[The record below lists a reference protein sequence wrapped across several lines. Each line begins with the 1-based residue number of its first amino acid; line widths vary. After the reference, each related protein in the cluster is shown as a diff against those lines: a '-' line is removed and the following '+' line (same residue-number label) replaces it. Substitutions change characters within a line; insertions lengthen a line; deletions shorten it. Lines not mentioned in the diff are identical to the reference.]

1 MATLKGQNLRI
12 LASNFDGSS
21 YAVIGM
27 ATNCTITLTN
37 NTEDAS
43 TKDDV
48 GLSAK
53 PEVVSKAWSVQVDS
67 LNVLNAAAMLTAI
80 KDMGKVDIMWDEV
93 GTSDNQTPVTG
104 SGAAAYARKGKAYLS
119 DLTLSFDDRTN
130 SAKNLQFVGASP
142 LEVIPTAGTTY
153 EVLDPGSYTKGQFVR
168 LFLGSDNTTTPAK
181 VIAYAKQLQLH
192 VSLQMEDATTKDT
205 EGNWQI
211 QEPTG
216 LSYDITSNAL
226 VRGGDTITSQVQ
238 AQGLSEIESIFE
250 AGTPVKFQIANVSGT
265 NNRTKGAVI
274 MSGSVIVSQLEIQS
288 QNRTTAQYSTTL
300 NGYGDFAVGA

>member
-12 LASNFDGSS
+12 LAQSFDSS
-21 YAVIGM
+21 SWACIGM
-27 ATNCTITLTN
+27 ATNCTVTLTN
-37 NTEDAS
+37 NAEDAS
-43 TKDDV
+43 TMDDV
-48 GLSAK
+48 GLASK

-67 LNVLNAAAMLTAI
+67 LNVLNSAAMLTVI
-80 KDMGKVDIMWDEV
+80 KSMQKVDIMWDEV
-93 GTSDNQTPVTG
+93 GTADNQTPVKGT
-104 SGAAAYARKGKAYLS
+104 GAAAYARKGQAFLS
-119 DLTLSFDDRTN
+119 DLTISFNDREN

-142 LEVIPTAGTTY
+142 LEVIPSTGMY
-153 EVLDPGSYTKGQFVR
+153 YDILQPGSYTKGQFVR

-181 VIAYAKQLQLH
+181 VIAFAKQLQVH

-216 LSYDITSNAL
+216 LSYDITCNAL
-226 VRGGDTITSQVQ
+226 VRGGDTISSSVQ

-250 AGTPVKFQIANVSGT
+250 AGTPVKFQIANTSGP
-265 NNRTKGAVI
+265 NNRTIGAVI
-274 MSGSVIVSQLEIQS
+274 MSGSVIVSQLEIQA

-300 NGYGDFAVGA
+300 NGYGEYVVAA

>member
-1 MATLKGQNLRI
+1 MTTLKGQNLRI
-12 LASNFDGSS
+12 LAIGLDGSS
-21 YAVIGM
+21 WACIGM

-37 NTEDAS
+37 NTDDAN

-48 GLSAK
+48 GLSTK

-80 KDMGKVDIMWDEV
+80 KNMQKVDIMWDEV
-93 GTSDNQTPVTG
+93 GTDNQTPVPS
-104 SGAAAYARKGKAYLS
+104 SGAAAYARKGKAYIS
-119 DLTLSFDDRTN
+119 DLTLSFNDREN
-130 SAKNLQFVGASP
+130 SAKNLQFTGASQ
-142 LEVIPTAGTTY
+142 LEVVPSTGITY

-168 LFLGSDNTTTPAK
+168 LFLGSDNTATPAK
-181 VIAYAKQLQLH
+181 VIASAKQLQLH

-226 VRGGDTITSQVQ
+226 VRGGDAISSQVQ
-238 AQGLSEIESIFE
+238 AQGLIEVESIFE
-250 AGTPVKFQIANVSGT
+250 AGTPVKFQIANVSGA

-274 MSGSVIVSQLEIQS
+274 VSGSVIVSQLTINA
-288 QNRTTAQYSTTL
+288 QNRQNATYDTTL
-300 NGYGDFAVGA
+300 NGYGAYTVGA

>member
-12 LASNFDGSS
+12 LAVGLDGSS

-27 ATNCTITLTN
+27 STNCTITLTN
-37 NTEDAS
+37 NVEESS

-53 PEVVSKAWSVQVDS
+53 PEVISKGWSVQVDS

-80 KDMGKVDIMWDEV
+80 KNMQKVEIMWDEV

-104 SGAAAYARKGKAYLS
+104 SGAAAYARKGQAYLS
-119 DLTLSFDDRTN
+119 DLTLSFNDSEN
-130 SAKNLQFVGASP
+130 SAKNLQFTGASP
-142 LEVIPTAGTTY
+142 LEVIPSAGEAC

-168 LFLGSDNTTTPAK
+168 LFLGSDNTAAPAK
-181 VIAYAKQLQLH
+181 VIAYAKQLKLH

-216 LSYDITSNAL
+216 LSYDITTNAL
-226 VRGGDTITSQVQ
+226 VRGSDTITSQVQ

-250 AGTPVKFQIANVSGT
+250 AGTPVKFRIANTSGP
-265 NNRTKGAVI
+265 NNRTIGAVI
-274 MSGSVIVSQLEIQS
+274 MSGSVILSQLEIQA
-288 QNRTTAQYSTTL
+288 QNRATAQYSMTL
-300 NGYGDFAVGA
+300 NGWGEYSVSA

>member
-12 LASNFDGSS
+12 LVSNFDGSS
-21 YAVIGM
+21 WACIGM
-27 ATNCTITLTN
+27 ATNCVVTLTN

-48 GLSAK
+48 GLASK

-67 LNVLNAAAMLTAI
+67 LNVMNAAAMLTAI
-80 KDMGKVDIMWDEV
+80 KGMGKVDIMWDEV

-119 DLTLSFDDRTN
+119 DLTISFNDREN

-142 LEVIPTAGTTY
+142 LEVIPTTGMVY

-226 VRGGDTITSQVQ
+226 VRSGDTITSAVQ

-250 AGTPVKFQIANVSGT
+250 AGTPVKFQVANVSGS

-274 MSGSVIVSQLEIQS
+274 MSGSVIVSQLTINA
-288 QNRTTAQYSTTL
+288 QNRQNATYDTQL
-300 NGYGDFAVGA
+300 NGYGAYTVGA

>member
-1 MATLKGQNLRI
+1 
-12 LASNFDGSS
+12 
-21 YAVIGM
+21 M
-27 ATNCTITLTN
+27 ATNCVVTLTN

-48 GLSAK
+48 GLASK

-67 LNVLNAAAMLTAI
+67 LNVMNAAAMLTAI
-80 KDMGKVDIMWDEV
+80 KGMGKVDIMWDEV

-119 DLTLSFDDRTN
+119 DLTISFNDREN

-142 LEVIPTAGTTY
+142 LEVIPTTGMVY

-226 VRGGDTITSQVQ
+226 VRSGDTITSAVQ

-250 AGTPVKFQIANVSGT
+250 AGTPVKFQVANVSGS

-274 MSGSVIVSQLEIQS
+274 MSGSVIVSQLTINA
-288 QNRTTAQYSTTL
+288 QNRQNATYDTQL
-300 NGYGDFAVGA
+300 NGYGAYTVGA

>member
-12 LASNFDGSS
+12 LADGLDGSS
-21 YAVIGM
+21 WACIGM

-48 GLSAK
+48 GLASK
-53 PEVVSKAWSVQVDS
+53 PEVVSKAWTVQVDS

-80 KDMGKVDIMWDEV
+80 KNMQKVDIMWDEV

-119 DLTLSFDDRTN
+119 DLTLSFNDREN
-130 SAKNLQFVGASP
+130 AAKNLQFTGASP
-142 LEVIPTAGTTY
+142 LEVIPTTGMVY
-153 EVLDPGSYTKGQFVR
+153 NVLDPGSYTKGQFVR

-205 EGNWQI
+205 TGNWQI

-226 VRGGDTITSQVQ
+226 VRSGDAITSQVQ

-250 AGTPVKFQIANVSGT
+250 AGTPVKFRIANTSGP
-265 NNRTKGAVI
+265 NNRTIGAVI
-274 MSGSVIVSQLEIQS
+274 MSGSVIVTQLEIQA
-288 QNRTTAQYSTTL
+288 QNRTNAQYSTTL
-300 NGYGDFAVGA
+300 NGYGEYTVGA

>member
-1 MATLKGQNLRI
+1 
-12 LASNFDGSS
+12 
-21 YAVIGM
+21 M

-37 NTEDAS
+37 NVDES
-43 TKDDV
+43 SVKDNV
-48 GLSAK
+48 GLAAK

-67 LNVLNAAAMLTAI
+67 LNVLNAAAMLAAI
-80 KDMGKVDIMWDEV
+80 KSMQPVDIMWDEV

-104 SGAAAYARKGKAYLS
+104 TGAVAYARKGQAYLS
-119 DLTLSFDDRTN
+119 DLTISFNDREN

-142 LEVIPTAGTTY
+142 LEVVPSTGMSY
-153 EVLDPGSYTKGQFVR
+153 DVLDPGSYTKGQFVR

-192 VSLQMEDATTKDT
+192 VSLQMEDASTKDT
-205 EGNWQI
+205 TGAWQI

-238 AQGLSEIESIFE
+238 AQDLSELEAIYE
-250 AGTPVKFQIANVSGT
+250 AGTPVKFQIANVSGA
-265 NNRTKGAVI
+265 NQRTKGAVI
-274 MSGSVIVSQLEIQS
+274 VSGSVILSQLTINAPNRQS
-288 QNRTTAQYSTTL
+288 ATYDAQL
-300 NGYGDFAVGA
+300 NGWGAYTVGA

>member
-12 LASNFDGSS
+12 LADGLDGSS
-21 YAVIGM
+21 WACIGM

-48 GLSAK
+48 GLSSK
-53 PEVVSKAWSVQVDS
+53 PEVLSKAWSVQVDS
-67 LNVLNAAAMLTAI
+67 LNVLNAAAMLTVI
-80 KDMGKVDIMWDEV
+80 KNMQKVDIMWDEV

-119 DLTLSFDDRTN
+119 DLTLSFNDREN
-130 SAKNLQFVGASP
+130 AAKNLQFTGASP
-142 LEVIPTAGTTY
+142 LEVIPTTGMVY
-153 EVLDPGSYTKGQFVR
+153 NVLDPGSYTKGQFVR

-205 EGNWQI
+205 TGNWQI

-226 VRGGDTITSQVQ
+226 VRSGDAITSQVQ
-238 AQGLSEIESIFE
+238 AQGLSEVESIFE
-250 AGTPVKFQIANVSGT
+250 TGTPVKFQVANVSGT

-274 MSGSVIVSQLEIQS
+274 VSGSVIVSQLEIQS
-288 QNRTTAQYSTTL
+288 QNRTTAQYNTTL
-300 NGYGDFAVGA
+300 NGYGEYTVGA

>member
-12 LASNFDGSS
+12 LAVGLDGSS

-27 ATNCTITLTN
+27 ATNCTVTLTN
-37 NTEDAS
+37 NTES
-43 TKDDV
+43 QETKDDV
-48 GLSAK
+48 GLAAK
-53 PEVVSKAWSVQVDS
+53 PGVVSKAWSVQVDS

-80 KDMGKVDIMWDEV
+80 KNMQKVDIMWNEV

-104 SGAAAYARKGKAYLS
+104 AGDAAYARKGQAYLS
-119 DLTLSFDDRTN
+119 DLTISFNDREN
-130 SAKNLQFVGASP
+130 AVKNLQFVGASE
-142 LEVIPTAGTTY
+142 LETISSSETY

-205 EGNWQI
+205 TGNWQI

-216 LSYDITSNAL
+216 LSYDISSNAL
-226 VRGGDTITSQVQ
+226 VRSGDTITSTVQ

-250 AGTPVKFQIANVSGT
+250 AGTPVKFQIANVSGA

-274 MSGSVIVSQLEIQS
+274 MSGSVIVTQLEIQA
-288 QNRTTAQYSTTL
+288 QNRTNAQYSTTL
-300 NGYGDFAVGA
+300 NGYGEYTVGA